1 MYSAFSERKYRDT
14 SFRDGDIYSD
24 AFKEE
29 FFDKTV
35 ENWLKNDVQIR
46 RFYMVI
52 LCKQLGGHRVRW

>member
-14 SFRDGDIYSD
+14 SFRDSDIYSA

-29 FFDKTV
+29 FVDKTV

-52 LCKQLGGHRVRW
+52 PCKQL